1 MDFQRTRRP
10 DRIGTTTGRVSVSSH
25 EMTDTMFRSGSF
37 RDNRYLRQD
46 AERRRVQQ
54 IPPLSAAERKE
65 VEEAFDLFD
74 ADRTG
79 TAHLILV
86 CGSLSFTLQA
96 WLGPKHACTPCIRV
110 LDCFIVAT
118 DTETGHFCFL

>member
-1 MDFQRTRRP
+1 
-10 DRIGTTTGRVSVSSH
+10 
-25 EMTDTMFRSGSF
+25 MTDTMFRSGSF

-79 TAHLILV
+79 TVHVFVVLPL
-86 CGSLSFTLQA
+86 FTLNTD
-96 WLGPKHACTPCIRV
+96 WDWFLLCTY
-110 LDCFIVAT
+110 
-118 DTETGHFCFL
+118 